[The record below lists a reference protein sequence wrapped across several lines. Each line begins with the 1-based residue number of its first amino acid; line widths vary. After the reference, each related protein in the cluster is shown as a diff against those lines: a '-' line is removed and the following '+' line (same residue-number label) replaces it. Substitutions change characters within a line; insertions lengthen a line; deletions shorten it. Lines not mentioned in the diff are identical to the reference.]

1 MRNLG
6 KECATVMRLRSPILY
21 EISMPTED
29 TGGKPDSPQ
38 SSGKELEADEQ
49 NVTAYHS
56 ILIRM
61 DSL

>member
-1 MRNLG
+1 
-6 KECATVMRLRSPILY
+6 MRLRSPILY